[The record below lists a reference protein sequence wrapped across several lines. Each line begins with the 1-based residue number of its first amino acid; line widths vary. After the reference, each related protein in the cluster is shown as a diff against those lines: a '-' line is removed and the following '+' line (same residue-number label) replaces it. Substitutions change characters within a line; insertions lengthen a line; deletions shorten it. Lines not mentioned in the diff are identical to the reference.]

1 MSPSPKLNIARL
13 KGALVRKKNENLRIM
28 RLNWPRG
35 ELRFQ
40 LGLFLS
46 CCCHLIF
53 FGSLVWWAE
62 KDLQTAQR
70 PRYDWGL
77 TYLCPL
83 HCFENADNKNINIII
98 TIVVNFI
105 VINIYESPQH
115 DHKKLRVYANH
126 HHHHEESRSQMEK
139 KVLTPAKKC
148 LHPDS
153 HPQMLK
159 LTKMLCFSG

>member
-1 MSPSPKLNIARL
+1 MTPRRAPVSIRTLSFLLLPSHFL
-13 KGALVRKKNENLRIM
+13 GVVGLVSRK
-28 RLNWPRG
+28 
-35 ELRFQ
+35 RFTNT
-40 LGLFLS
+40 
-46 CCCHLIF
+46 
-53 FGSLVWWAE
+53 
-62 KDLQTAQR
+62 KR

-77 TYLCPL
+77 TCLCPL

-98 TIVVNFI
+98 IIVVSFIVVND
-105 VINIYESPQH
+105 YESPQH
-115 DHKKLRVYANH
+115 DYHKKLRVYANP